1 MGRFRSGGSPVE
13 QIVDIEVPLYRKI
26 AIDVAGRICRGE
38 FKEGERIS
46 GRSTLAGEY
55 NVSPETIRRAVFLL
69 EDMQVVASNPGSGIF
84 IHSKQ
89 NAYAFIQR
97 FQNKESISSLKA
109 DVKKLLIQK
118 QQIETEIETILDK
131 IIDYADR
138 LKNTNPISPLEIEID
153 DTSHLIGKT
162 VTDTKFWQ
170 NTGATI
176 IGIRRSGRMILS
188 PGPYI
193 GFEKGDSIL
202 VVGEM
207 GVLERIKNF
216 MRENVPAQPVN

>member
-1 MGRFRSGGSPVE
+1 MKPVTD
-13 QIVDIEVPLYRKI
+13 VDAPLYQKI
-26 AIDVAGRICRGE
+26 AIDIAGRICRGE
-38 FKEGERIS
+38 LKEGERIS

-69 EDMQVVASNPGSGIF
+69 EDMQVVNSNHGSGIF
-84 IHSKQ
+84 IHSQQ

-97 FQNKESISSLKA
+97 FQNKESINSLKA
-109 DVKKLLIQK
+109 DVKKLLLEKLHLEEKINN
-118 QQIETEIETILDK
+118 ILEK

-153 DTSHLIGKT
+153 NTSHLIGKT

-176 IGIRRSGRMILS
+176 IGIRRKGTLILS
-188 PGPYI
+188 PGPYL
-193 GFEKGDSIL
+193 GFEKGDSLL

-207 GVLERIKNF
+207 GVLDRIKNF
-216 MRENVPAQPVN
+216 MKSTSPFENENQRDSKK

>member
-1 MGRFRSGGSPVE
+1 ME
-13 QIVDIEVPLYRKI
+13 QIIDIDVPLYRKI
-26 AIDVAGRICRGE
+26 AIDIAGRICKGE
-38 FKEGERIS
+38 YKEGDRIS

-69 EDMQVVASNPGSGIF
+69 EDMKVVISSQGSGIF

-118 QQIETEIETILDK
+118 QQLETEVETILDK
-131 IIDYADR
+131 IIDFADR
-138 LKNTNPISPLEIEID
+138 LKNTDPISPLEIEID
-153 DTSHLIGKT
+153 PDSHLIGKT

-176 IGIRRSGRMILS
+176 VGIRRKGTLILS

-207 GVLERIKNF
+207 SILERIKHF
-216 MRENVPAQPVN
+216 MKETKEMEHQPN

>member
-1 MGRFRSGGSPVE
+1 ME
-13 QIVDIEVPLYRKI
+13 QITDIDVPLYRKI
-26 AIDVAGRICRGE
+26 AIDIAGRICKGE
-38 FKEGERIS
+38 YKEGDRIS

-69 EDMQVVASNPGSGIF
+69 EDMKVVISSQGSGIF

-118 QQIETEIETILDK
+118 QQLETEVETILDK
-131 IIDYADR
+131 IIDFADR
-138 LKNTNPISPLEIEID
+138 LKNTDPISPLEMEID
-153 DTSHLIGKT
+153 PDSHLIGKT

-176 IGIRRSGRMILS
+176 VGIRRKGTLILS

-207 GVLERIKNF
+207 SILERIKHF
-216 MRENVPAQPVN
+216 MKETKEMEHQPN

>member
-1 MGRFRSGGSPVE
+1 ME
-13 QIVDIEVPLYRKI
+13 QIIDIDVPLYRKI
-26 AIDVAGRICRGE
+26 AIDIAGRISKGE
-38 FKEGERIS
+38 FKEGDRIS

-69 EDMQVVASNPGSGIF
+69 EDMKVVISSQGSGIF

-118 QQIETEIETILDK
+118 QQLETEVETILDK
-131 IIDYADR
+131 IIDFADR
-138 LKNTNPISPLEIEID
+138 LKNTDPISPLEIEIAPD
-153 DTSHLIGKT
+153 SHLIGKT

-176 IGIRRSGRMILS
+176 VGIRRKGTLILS

-207 GVLERIKNF
+207 SILERIKHF
-216 MRENVPAQPVN
+216 MKETKEMEHQPN

>member
-1 MGRFRSGGSPVE
+1 ME
-13 QIVDIEVPLYRKI
+13 QIIDIDVPLYRKI
-26 AIDVAGRICRGE
+26 AIDIAGRICKGE
-38 FKEGERIS
+38 YKEGDRIS

-69 EDMQVVASNPGSGIF
+69 EDMKVVISSQGSGIF

-118 QQIETEIETILDK
+118 QHIEMEIETILDK
-131 IIDYADR
+131 IIDFADR
-138 LKNTNPISPLEIEID
+138 LKNTDPISPLEIEID
-153 DTSHLIGKT
+153 PESHLIGKT

-176 IGIRRSGRMILS
+176 VGIRRKGTLILS

-207 GVLERIKNF
+207 SILERIKHF
-216 MRENVPAQPVN
+216 MKETKEIEHQPN

>member
-1 MGRFRSGGSPVE
+1 ME
-13 QIVDIEVPLYRKI
+13 QIIDIDVPLYRKI
-26 AIDVAGRICRGE
+26 AIDIAGRISKGE
-38 FKEGERIS
+38 YKEGDRIS

-69 EDMQVVASNPGSGIF
+69 EDMKVVISSQGSGIF

-89 NAYAFIQR
+89 NAYVFIQR

-118 QQIETEIETILDK
+118 QHLEMEIQTILDK
-131 IIDYADR
+131 IIDFADR
-138 LKNTNPISPLEIEID
+138 LKNTDPISPLEIEID
-153 DTSHLIGKT
+153 PESHLIGKT

-176 IGIRRSGRMILS
+176 VGIRRKGTLILS

-207 GVLERIKNF
+207 SILERIKHF
-216 MRENVPAQPVN
+216 MKETKEMEHQPN

>member
-1 MGRFRSGGSPVE
+1 ME
-13 QIVDIEVPLYRKI
+13 QIIDIDVPLYRKI
-26 AIDVAGRICRGE
+26 AIDIAGRICKGE
-38 FKEGERIS
+38 YKEGDRIS

-69 EDMQVVASNPGSGIF
+69 EDMKVVISSQGSGIF

-118 QQIETEIETILDK
+118 QHLEMEIETILDK
-131 IIDYADR
+131 IIDFADR
-138 LKNTNPISPLEIEID
+138 LKNTDPISPLEIEID
-153 DTSHLIGKT
+153 PESHLIGKT

-176 IGIRRSGRMILS
+176 VGIRRKGTLILS

-207 GVLERIKNF
+207 SILERIKHF
-216 MRENVPAQPVN
+216 MKETKEMEHQPN